1 MGKIATDLCDKVI
14 FTSDNPRDEDPL
26 KIISEMIAGVESEN
40 YKKFIKVTLR
50 EEAIA
55 MAGQL
60 SKKGDIVVIA
70 GKGHERYQ
78 EINGKRYPFNDTE
91 VAHKIFLNTD

>member
-26 KIISEMIAGVESEN
+26 KIISDMIAGVEAEN

-50 EEAIA
+50 DEAIA
-55 MAGQL
+55 MAGEL

-91 VAHKIFLNTD
+91 VAHKYF

>member
-1 MGKIATDLCDKVI
+1 
-14 FTSDNPRDEDPL
+14 
-26 KIISEMIAGVESEN
+26 
-40 YKKFIKVTLR
+40 
-50 EEAIA
+50 
-55 MAGQL
+55 MAGEL

>member
-26 KIISEMIAGVESEN
+26 KIISEMIAGVEAEN

-55 MAGQL
+55 MAGEL

>member
-14 FTSDNPRDEDPL
+14 FTSDNPRDEDPSQ
-26 KIISEMIAGVESEN
+26 IISQMIEGVEAEN

-50 EEAIA
+50 DEAIA
-55 MAGQL
+55 LAGEL

-78 EINGKRYPFNDTE
+78 EINGKRHPFNDTE
-91 VAHKIFLNTD
+91 VIT

>member
-1 MGKIATDLCDKVI
+1 MA
-14 FTSDNPRDEDPL
+14 
-26 KIISEMIAGVESEN
+26 
-40 YKKFIKVTLR
+40 R
-50 EEAIA
+50 E
-55 MAGQL
+55 L

>member
-50 EEAIA
+50 EKLL
-55 MAGQL
+55 QWL
-60 SKKGDIVVIA
+60 VSYLKKGI
-70 GKGHERYQ
+70 
-78 EINGKRYPFNDTE
+78 
-91 VAHKIFLNTD
+91 